1 MEALLLYDL
10 PLYLHP
16 SLSLVD
22 HVDDLLDAYPIKTL
36 LEVLGVAVRLNI
48 PILASFPH
56 KCG

>member
-1 MEALLLYDL
+1 MEALLLYGL

-36 LEVLGVAVRLNI
+36 LEVLGVAVKTKYPYPGVI
-48 PILASFPH
+48 ST
-56 KCG
+56 